1 MKNSTK
7 RVTQITRNKS
17 KSPKKCSHNI
27 GKQEKKNRK
36 IETEE
41 TNRKQMEEHI
51 ATITLNVN
59 GVNILPEE
67 QRLAEVVLKN
77 KTNYDSRVCCSKE
90 IHFEFS
96 NIHGLKVSINF
107 PPKAGVY

>member
-41 TNRKQMEEHI
+41 TNRKHMEEQHS
-51 ATITLNVN
+51 NN
-59 GVNILPEE
+59 Y
-67 QRLAEVVLKN
+67 LKC
-77 KTNYDSRVCCSKE
+77 KWCKYT
-90 IHFEFS
+90 
-96 NIHGLKVSINF
+96 
-107 PPKAGVY
+107 A